1 MKAWKK
7 AYIISNNMRHLIFIV
22 VILICISVK
31 GQTVV
36 VQPVVCTST
45 ADGGN
50 IAITSTPV
58 ISAEDASIFYQG
70 GFISFVPGSV
80 DAGVDGE
87 IVDKDMKIPAFDG
100 HRLNLSAYPG
110 VKNID
115 IYNLEGKLLTHIEI
129 ETEAIDLSCIK
140 LPRVFFLVINH
151 TSGKYVFKY
160 CK

>member
-1 MKAWKK
+1 
-7 AYIISNNMRHLIFIV
+7 MRHLIFIV

-31 GQTVV
+31 GQTIV
-36 VQPVVCTST
+36 VQPIVCTST
-45 ADGGN
+45 ADAGN